1 MHECVRRN
9 HGCEGYPKE
18 FEVNVLDN
26 NSKFAVY
33 AFSEHNKQVALEGAV
48 EYKFSVDPVQ
58 TEDYKRFQ
66 REMYPF
72 FFFFFFFWFV
82 LARNTEHHP
91 PYRMEKGI
99 QPVGEMNLTSNPTMR
114 EQRSSTFKGGRKTP
128 AQIRK
133 EKDERIAKR
142 NERLPKE
149 HVQKIIFECF
159 HKHKYWNYKGL
170 KEATQQPEVF
180 LKEILSELCVYNR
193 AGKFIALYQLK
204 SEFVANINAPETSN
218 ANDDAPGGGI
228 MML

>member
-72 FFFFFFFWFV
+72 FFFFFFF
-82 LARNTEHHP
+82 
-91 PYRMEKGI
+91 
-99 QPVGEMNLTSNPTMR
+99 
-114 EQRSSTFKGGRKTP
+114 
-128 AQIRK
+128 
-133 EKDERIAKR
+133 
-142 NERLPKE
+142 
-149 HVQKIIFECF
+149 
-159 HKHKYWNYKGL
+159 GL
-170 KEATQQPEVF
+170 F
-180 LKEILSELCVYNR
+180 S
-193 AGKFIALYQLK
+193 
-204 SEFVANINAPETSN
+204 PETLNTIHNTGWRRESSQ
-218 ANDDAPGGGI
+218 
-228 MML
+228 